1 MGQQLG
7 LCVEGSFQFA
17 LYGCVA
23 VFYHFSIQELSFV
36 IVTAF
41 CCLSSCLIMGG
52 EVVIKWGYGGLAA
65 Q

>member
-23 VFYHFSIQELSFV
+23 VFYHFSIQEHSFV

-41 CCLSSCLIMGG
+41 CCQIVDVAFVIVLIVG
-52 EVVIKWGYGGLAA
+52 A
-65 Q
+65 